1 MEIDEYYKKLK
12 EEDIY
17 LPPNPQFR
25 QFKIETPSGV
35 MKIKKKI
42 TSKKVLLDILR
53 KYNNILNVW
62 YSVNYFLD
70 PTILGRKG
78 KSYHRNLFIFSD
90 LFVVDI
96 DRETIDEQKKAI
108 MDFLAYLHKVNY
120 PPKLIVYTGNKGF
133 HIYLD
138 FLFRSAAMSPI
149 DREKENLDIKKAMIE
164 ALEKDSGVVL
174 DKIISWDTRR
184 VVRLPGT
191 IHGKTG
197 NLVEI
202 VDGKDI
208 KDFKPKH
215 VVDIHRER
223 KFEEYI

>member
-1 MEIDEYYKKLK
+1 MEIDEYYKNLK

-25 QFKIETPSGV
+25 QFKIKKPFGAT
-35 MKIKKKI
+35 KIKKKI
-42 TSKKVLLDILR
+42 TSKKRLLAILR
-53 KYNNILNVW
+53 KHSSVLDVW

-70 PTILGRKG
+70 PTVLGRKG
-78 KSYHRNLFIFSD
+78 KSYHRNFFMFSD

-96 DRETIDEQKKAI
+96 DRPTFVEQKKAL

-120 PPKLIVYTGNKGF
+120 PPKLIMYTGNKGF

-138 FLFRSAAMSPI
+138 FLFRSAAASPI

-164 ALEKDSGVVL
+164 VLEKDSGVIL

-184 VVRLPGT
+184 VIRLPGS
-191 IHGKTG
+191 INARTG

-202 VDGKDI
+202 VDEKDI
-208 KDFKPKH
+208 KDFKPNH
-215 VVDIHRER
+215 IVDILRER